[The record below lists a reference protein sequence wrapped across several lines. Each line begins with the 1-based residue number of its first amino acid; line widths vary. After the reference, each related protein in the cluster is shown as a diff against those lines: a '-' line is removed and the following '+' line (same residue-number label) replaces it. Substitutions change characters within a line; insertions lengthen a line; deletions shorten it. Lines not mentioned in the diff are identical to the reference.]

1 MIIKTTLKDYL
12 NNPNKYEKEFLD
24 IDYIRIDSC
33 NRKIRSYISKDDI
46 TSRKDNVVFIR
57 AYLIDTREETE
68 IPLDAVIR
76 IYYKSDGT
84 FKTPAESY
92 PYYESESL
100 AYKMRDYEFKSQ

>member
-1 MIIKTTLKDYL
+1 MIIKTTLKDYI
-12 NNPNKYEKEFLD
+12 NNPSRYEKEFLD

-33 NRKIRSYISKDDI
+33 NRKIHPYINEHYV
-46 TSRKDNVVFIR
+46 TERHYGVFIR
-57 AYLIDTREETE
+57 VYLISTKKGTE
-68 IPLDAVIR
+68 IPLNSFIR

-84 FKTPAESY
+84 FKYPAESY